1 MIIDRIIE
9 NKICKAKNAT
19 HFYDLKKLLLNVFP
33 FLLFAGDL
41 SDHGHSESDDV
52 TSSNEDIA
60 KQPKQG

>member
-1 MIIDRIIE
+1 MQSQQKLHTFIIW
-9 NKICKAKNAT
+9 
-19 HFYDLKKLLLNVFP
+19 KKLLLNVFP

>member
-1 MIIDRIIE
+1 M
-9 NKICKAKNAT
+9 
-19 HFYDLKKLLLNVFP
+19 FFL

-60 KQPKQG
+60 NQPKQG

>member
-1 MIIDRIIE
+1 MIIDRIIII
-9 NKICKAKNAT
+9 KYAKPTKAA
-19 HFYDLKKLLLNVFP
+19 HFYYLKKLLLNVFP

>member
-1 MIIDRIIE
+1 M
-9 NKICKAKNAT
+9 CKAKNAT

>member
-1 MIIDRIIE
+1 M
-9 NKICKAKNAT
+9 
-19 HFYDLKKLLLNVFP
+19 FFLS
-33 FLLFAGDL
+33 LLFAGDL